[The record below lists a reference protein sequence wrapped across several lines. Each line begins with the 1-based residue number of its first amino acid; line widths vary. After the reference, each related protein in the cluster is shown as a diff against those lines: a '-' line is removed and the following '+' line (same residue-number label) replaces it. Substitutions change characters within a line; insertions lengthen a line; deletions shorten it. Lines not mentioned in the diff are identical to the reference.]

1 MNTPCRLSICLALL
15 SASAAQSAVGITV
28 FADSGRKPISPWLYG
43 RNNNMSDDP
52 TDPVPDSLL
61 TKYKDAGLRMLR
73 ENGGNNSTK
82 YNWKRKLGSHP
93 DWYNN
98 IYAHDW
104 TYTARTIQEKLPG
117 TQGLF
122 AFQLL
127 GKAADNTKN
136 NFNDWNYNQ
145 SAWWDGAS
153 QNLAGGG
160 TANDSGGGDA
170 AVEGDISKYLV
181 DWPADSSADILKGWF
196 GPGGEGLDASRFQYW
211 NMDNEPEIWGGTHD
225 DVVSTPMSFET
236 FFQKYLAV
244 AKAVRARSTS
254 VKLVGPVYCNDW
266 YWWTWNNVLI
276 DDNGTKRSSMEMFIK
291 RIGEEE
297 KASGLKLL
305 DVFDIHTYPGY
316 DNTASS
322 HDLLQFHRL
331 FWDTTYSWPGSNGIH
346 MIDNKWK
353 TAVPNY
359 TFERARRW
367 MIQYLGEERPVALTE
382 FGAMK
387 AGGDVNVRNAFYA
400 SLIGTFAD
408 QGGEILTAWDWYPGW
423 WEVLHL
429 FSRHAQTIRIKSHS
443 SDDTLLSAYSS
454 ISPAADSLTVIL
466 VNRDT
471 VNTQSTMVQLTGFV
485 AEGTATTLQLANL
498 TGETFVSRAKNGLKT
513 GTAVPSN
520 NIMILSLP
528 PMSITAVK
536 VAGKGNVVGTTHR
549 SAIPADLSYQ
559 SGILSSDAGSR
570 IDVMDQLGRVVRTG
584 TGTLNISGLPSGVYL
599 GRSGD
604 HSIPVM
610 VP

>member
-1 MNTPCRLSICLALL
+1 MNTLIRLSTLSVLLA
-15 SASAAQSAVGITV
+15 SGIAYSAVVVTV
-28 FADSGRKPISPWLYG
+28 QADSGRKPISPWLYG

-61 TKYKDAGLRMLR
+61 TRYREAGLRMLR
-73 ENGGNNSTK
+73 ENGGNNATK

-98 IYAHDW
+98 VYAHDW
-104 TYTARTIQEKLPG
+104 TYTAKSIQEKLPG

-127 GKAADNTKN
+127 GKAAGNDKN

-160 TANDSGGGDA
+160 TPEDTGGGKA
-170 AVEGDISKYLV
+170 KVEGDISKYLV

-211 NMDNEPEIWGGTHD
+211 SMDNEPEIWGGTHD
-225 DVVSTPMSFET
+225 DVVATPMSFET
-236 FFQKYLAV
+236 YFQKYLAV

-266 YWWTWNNVLI
+266 YWWTWDNELV
-276 DDNGTKRSSMEMFIK
+276 DDNGTGRSSMEMFLK

-297 KASGLKLL
+297 KATGLKLL
-305 DVFDIHTYPGY
+305 DVFDLHTYPGY
-316 DNTASS
+316 EGSS
-322 HDLLQFHRL
+322 DAGNLLQFHRL

-346 MIDNKWK
+346 MIDNKWNK
-353 TAVPNY
+353 AVPNY
-359 TFERARRW
+359 TYERVRRW
-367 MIQYLGEERPVALTE
+367 MVQYLGEERPTALTE

-400 SLIGTFAD
+400 SLLGTFAD
-408 QGGEILTAWDWYPGW
+408 HGGEILTAWDWYPGW

-429 FSRHAQTIRIKSHS
+429 FSRHAQAIRVKSRS

-454 ISPAADSLTVIL
+454 ISAAGDSMTLIL
-466 VNRDT
+466 VNRDRA
-471 VNTQSTMVQLTGFV
+471 NTQSTTVQLTGFV
-485 AEGTATTLQLANL
+485 TKGDAVTLQLANL
-498 TGETFVSRAKNGLKT
+498 TGETFVSRTRNGLKT
-513 GTAVPSN
+513 GSATPN
-520 NIMILSLP
+520 NGIMILSLP
-528 PMSITAVK
+528 PVSITAVK
-536 VAGKGNVVGTTHR
+536 IAGQGAPTGVLQR
-549 SAIPADLSYQ
+549 SATIPGLNLEQGRIVSTNGERIEVLDI
-559 SGILSSDAGSR
+559 GGRIL
-570 IDVMDQLGRVVRTG
+570 RTG
-584 TGTLNISGLPSGVYL
+584 TGAVDLKSLPSGVNFA
-599 GRSGD
+599 RSGE
-604 HSIPVM
+604 HAMRVLIP
-610 VP
+610 